1 MTEIAAT
8 TIDNLRATTTAT
20 LTTQLFRRGFRN
32 VFLQGVRPLKRYEA
46 NLVGPA
52 FTLRY
57 IPARE
62 DLDAYGANPDP
73 NALQREAIEAVPPG
87 HVLVMDCRGEARV
100 ASAGDIYMTRLRAKG
115 VAGVVSDGGIRD
127 TAAIEKLELPVYC
140 AVPSAPLR
148 PTGFCTTRWTTIAR
162 SVAAAWRCIPATSSL
177 AMRTVS

>member
-1 MTEIAAT
+1 MTEIAAGT
-8 TIDNLRATTTAT
+8 MESLRATTTAT

-62 DLDAYGANPDP
+62 DLDAHGANPDP

-100 ASAGDIYMTRLRAKG
+100 ASAGDIYMTRLRARG
-115 VAGVVSDGGIRD
+115 VAGVVSDGGRRNRED
-127 TAAIEKLELPVYC
+127 RVAGLLRHPERSTQPD
-140 AVPSAPLR
+140 PAPHVGLQSPDR
-148 PTGFCTTRWTTIAR
+148 LWG
-162 SVAAAWRCIPATSSL
+162 RCG
-177 AMRTVS
+177 VSR